1 MRRQTRQAPAYK
13 PLIPLGKLLGRIALR
28 YRSAKPEPLHLPSIV
43 LCNHTTNWDPIL
55 VAVSFRDALSFV
67 ASEHILHWGV
77 FSRIISAIAH
87 PIIRR
92 KATVAAATALQIART
107 IRAGGH
113 VCIFAEGDRTFN
125 GVTGPFFT
133 ATAKLVRMTGAQL
146 VTFRLEGGYFS
157 SPRWS
162 DTLRKGKFYGH
173 EVNRYSP
180 ETLKAMS
187 TEEIDAC
194 IARDLHEDAYARQRQ
209 SPVRYRGKRLAE
221 SLETALY
228 FCPRC
233 GGLGTLKSEGNRLHC
248 TCGLQAEYTQTG
260 FLRGME
266 PPFDT
271 VYGWDAWQREELK
284 RRLDTVV
291 LSDPDA
297 ALLQTAEDG
306 SSIQLA
312 SGTLRMQKDA
322 LSVGE
327 ERIPMEN
334 ISAMS
339 ICGRCELVFS
349 TAETSYEI
357 RRETPYNAYKYR
369 TMFELLQQSLP
380 GKTPASPIAG

>member
-87 PIIRR
+87 PIIRPQGNR
-92 KATVAAATALQIART
+92 RSSNGAANCPHHPCGR
-107 IRAGGH
+107 H

-180 ETLKAMS
+180 KRS
-187 TEEIDAC
+187 KPC
-194 IARDLHEDAYARQRQ
+194 PR
-209 SPVRYRGKRLAE
+209 KRL
-221 SLETALY
+221 
-228 FCPRC
+228 
-233 GGLGTLKSEGNRLHC
+233 
-248 TCGLQAEYTQTG
+248 
-260 FLRGME
+260 
-266 PPFDT
+266 
-271 VYGWDAWQREELK
+271 
-284 RRLDTVV
+284 
-291 LSDPDA
+291 
-297 ALLQTAEDG
+297 
-306 SSIQLA
+306 
-312 SGTLRMQKDA
+312 
-322 LSVGE
+322 
-327 ERIPMEN
+327 
-334 ISAMS
+334 
-339 ICGRCELVFS
+339 
-349 TAETSYEI
+349 
-357 RRETPYNAYKYR
+357 
-369 TMFELLQQSLP
+369 
-380 GKTPASPIAG
+380 TPASRATCTRTPMHANANPPCATAANASPNRWKRRCIFARAAAGWAR

>member
-125 GVTGPFFT
+125 GVTGPLLYGYSEACTHDGRAACHLPPGRRLFFQP
-133 ATAKLVRMTGAQL
+133 ALERHAAQGQ
-146 VTFRLEGGYFS
+146 V
-157 SPRWS
+157 
-162 DTLRKGKFYGH
+162 LRH

-349 TAETSYEI
+349 TAETSL
-357 RRETPYNAYKYR
+357 RNPPRNAVQR
-369 TMFELLQQSLP
+369 LQIP
-380 GKTPASPIAG
+380 HDV